1 MRKRSDWN
9 NLPTNPPK
17 PTLTIDIISLF
28 PNVFLNYLNEGLMAR
43 AIARNLISV
52 KAHNLRNWTT
62 DSYKTADDRPYG
74 GGAGMVIKVEP
85 VAKALKELK
94 KKDSYTLML
103 SPRGNKLNQGKSR
116 FLANQKHIILICGH
130 YEGVDQR
137 IIDYYVDEELSI
149 GDYILSGGE
158 AAAIVV
164 VDAVTRLVQGFLG
177 NESSLEKESFEKKLL
192 EFPQYTR
199 PKEYDGHKV
208 PEVLLK
214 GNHEEIERW
223 RNSKSH
229 ELTQKI
235 RPDLLDLT

>member
-1 MRKRSDWN
+1 
-9 NLPTNPPK
+9 
-17 PTLTIDIISLF
+17 
-28 PNVFLNYLNEGLMAR
+28 
-43 AIARNLISV
+43 
-52 KAHNLRNWTT
+52 
-62 DSYKTADDRPYG
+62 
-74 GGAGMVIKVEP
+74 MVIKVEP